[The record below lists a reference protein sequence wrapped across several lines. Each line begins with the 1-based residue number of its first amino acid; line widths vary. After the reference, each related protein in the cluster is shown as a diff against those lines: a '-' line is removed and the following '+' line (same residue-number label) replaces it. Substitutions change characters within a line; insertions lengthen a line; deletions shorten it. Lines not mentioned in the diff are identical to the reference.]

1 MLARIIA
8 ETIFPFAILFRKI
21 DLWMLGIEVKIN
33 KIGPGWMQ
41 GVAIHT
47 MDLFWRPIR
56 TTGLNCWTIGQVDK
70 NGKSTRFN
78 EKSKY
83 FQAWLGCYIVKSNNH
98 FGIEKGTLVRENGVS
113 FHSFTKTNDASFSKG
128 KRMSEKTNEIKI
140 IDYNKLGIADQ
151 NTWLKL
157 YMSPKAQ
164 TKMDYKT
171 VKFIKKFKIASGH
184 TCHLFLGEY
193 ITVSDNSNKTKTF
206 RVNLT
211 SRLNYKLF
219 KGKKDFF
226 NHTAFIPKYD
236 DKTPFKPIRLKGY
249 FGIVPFFDKNKHV
262 VFYGCGTK
270 KNFDKIKNEI
280 LSMIESSEIKT
291 RF

>member
-1 MLARIIA
+1 MLAGILAEIIY
-8 ETIFPFAILFRKI
+8 PFLVLLRKI
-21 DLWMLGIEVKIN
+21 DQWRLGIKVKIN

-41 GVAIHT
+41 GLTTHT
-47 MDLFWRPIR
+47 MDLFWFPIKV
-56 TTGLNCWTIGQVDK
+56 GGINHWTIGQVDK
-70 NGKSTRFN
+70 NGRSTRFD

-83 FQAWLGCYIVKSNNH
+83 FQAWLGYYLVKSNNH
-98 FGIEKGTLVRENGVS
+98 FGIE
-113 FHSFTKTNDASFSKG
+113 DG
-128 KRMSEKTNEIKI
+128 KIKI

-157 YMSPKAQ
+157 YMSPKAP

-171 VKFIKKFKIASGH
+171 VKFIKKFKIASGQ

-193 ITVSDNSNKTKTF
+193 ITTSDNSNKVKSF
-206 RVNLT
+206 RANLA

-226 NHTAFIPKYD
+226 DYTGFIPKYD
-236 DKTPFKPIRLKGY
+236 DKTPFKKIRLKGY

-262 VFYGCGTK
+262 IFYGCGTK
-270 KNFDKIKNEI
+270 KNFEKLKNEI
-280 LSMIESSEIKT
+280 ISMIKTSEIKT
-291 RF
+291 KF